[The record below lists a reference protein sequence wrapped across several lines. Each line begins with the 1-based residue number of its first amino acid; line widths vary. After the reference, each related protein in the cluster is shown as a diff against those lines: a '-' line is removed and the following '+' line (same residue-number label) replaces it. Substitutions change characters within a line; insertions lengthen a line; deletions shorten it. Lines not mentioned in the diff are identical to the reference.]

1 MFKTFQEFANHW
13 RYDLE
18 VNDEGFYSDPITQRV
33 YDAWEA
39 SRSATVTPEELK
51 ELLYAASGLRHWGN
65 DTGYYQECEETFVK
79 YFEKY
84 MKM

>member
-18 VNDEGFYSDPITQRV
+18 VNDEGFYSD